1 MTAVE
6 LALRLHL
13 YLLPY
18 STYYLIYTYYLTR
31 QLRWALLFHF
41 DVGGGGGGV
50 NAGAAAWSMCPLGS
64 ARGRPLRHLR
74 ARLAAL
80 VC

>member
-1 MTAVE
+1 MRFHV
-6 LALRLHL
+6 
-13 YLLPY
+13 
-18 STYYLIYTYYLTR
+18 YTYYLTR

-64 ARGRPLRHLR
+64 ARARPLRLLR